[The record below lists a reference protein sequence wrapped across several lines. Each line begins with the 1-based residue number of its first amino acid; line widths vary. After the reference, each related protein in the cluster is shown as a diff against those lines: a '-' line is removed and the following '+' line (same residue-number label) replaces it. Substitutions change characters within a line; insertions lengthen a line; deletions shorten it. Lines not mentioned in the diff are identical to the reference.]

1 MRVSMRAYL
10 WKSLMRESEDCHV
23 TVDAFLVIM
32 TNSPRILNRQKRQT
46 RRASAGFTRSRNSSA
61 RHPPPELFTSEP
73 SDFRTPPP
81 LGSAADGQVNKSHVR
96 SPTRSSF
103 LANETTTRCP
113 VKVTNDPLSV
123 AANVLP
129 PPRPPPRPGAR
140 LPAGGTS
147 RRGRN
152 AAL

>member
-1 MRVSMRAYL
+1 
-10 WKSLMRESEDCHV
+10 MRESEDCHV

-81 LGSAADGQVNKSHVR
+81 PFGSAADGQVNKSHVR

-103 LANETTTRCP
+103 LANETTTRSP

-129 PPRPPPRPGAR
+129 P
-140 LPAGGTS
+140 
-147 RRGRN
+147 RGRLL
-152 AAL
+152 ALALACPPEEHPGEAETPPFDAPEEKSA